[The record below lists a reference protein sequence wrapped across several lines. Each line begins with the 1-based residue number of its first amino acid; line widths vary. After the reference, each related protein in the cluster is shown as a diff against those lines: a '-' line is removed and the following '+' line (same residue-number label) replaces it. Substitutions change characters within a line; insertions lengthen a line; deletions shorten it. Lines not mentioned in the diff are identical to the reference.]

1 MKRYGRRF
9 NKSTAELSPLERWE
23 MLTALLTARR
33 KEEKRRKYL
42 LKWRR
47 FANLLLADADD

>member
-1 MKRYGRRF
+1 MERYGRRF
-9 NKSTAELSPLERWE
+9 NKSTAQLSPLERWE
-23 MLTALLTARR
+23 MLTALLAARR

-47 FANLLLADADD
+47 FANLLLAEADD

>member
-1 MKRYGRRF
+1 
-9 NKSTAELSPLERWE
+9 
-23 MLTALLTARR
+23 MLTALLAARR

-47 FANLLLADADD
+47 FANLLLAEADD